1 MEQEIKQIDR
11 GWLEGAA
18 KTITFI
24 VTKDCQL
31 ACKYCYLVGKNENER
46 MSIETAKAAVDYILD
61 TRDFFNEKYYPTVWR
76 FFRKPKARPFISK
89 ARCHTFAPAR

>member
-24 VTKDCQL
+24 VTK
-31 ACKYCYLVGKNENER
+31 YSPVRSY
-46 MSIETAKAAVDYILD
+46 
-61 TRDFFNEKYYPTVWR
+61 
-76 FFRKPKARPFISK
+76 
-89 ARCHTFAPAR
+89 

>member
-31 ACKYCYLVGKNENER
+31 ACKYCYLVGKNENE
-46 MSIETAKAAVDYILD
+46 KNVY
-61 TRDFFNEKYYPTVWR
+61 
-76 FFRKPKARPFISK
+76 
-89 ARCHTFAPAR
+89 